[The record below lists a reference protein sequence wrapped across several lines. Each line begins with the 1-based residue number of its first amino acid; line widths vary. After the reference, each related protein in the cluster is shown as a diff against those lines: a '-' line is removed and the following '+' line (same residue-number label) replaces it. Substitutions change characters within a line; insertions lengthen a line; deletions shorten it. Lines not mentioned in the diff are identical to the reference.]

1 MSRNSATISSVLP
14 SAHAAAGVL
23 DDWGWRWFQ
32 TFSRQGQEMSKR
44 FFSVGCILAA
54 VGILAVGLASVGLHA
69 SAGGADKPNS
79 WGFDTTKLDKTCKP
93 CGDFYQFS
101 MGRWVKFKPIPPE
114 YPRRGV
120 FHQ

>member
-1 MSRNSATISSVLP
+1 MSRNSATISSGLP

-54 VGILAVGLASVGLHA
+54 GGILPVGLPSVGFPA
-69 SAGGADKPNS
+69 AAKAEGKPNFR
-79 WGFDTTKLDKTCKP
+79 GFDAHNAHQP
-93 CGDFYQFS
+93 CTAC
-101 MGRWVKFKPIPPE
+101 PCL
-114 YPRRGV
+114 
-120 FHQ
+120 

>member
-54 VGILAVGLASVGLHA
+54 GGILAVGLASVGLHA
-69 SAGGADKPNS
+69 SAGGRGKTNS
-79 WGFDTTKLDKTCKP
+79 WGFDTTKLGKTCKTFDELYP
-93 CGDFYQFS
+93 VAI
-101 MGRWVKFKPIPPE
+101 GRWV
-114 YPRRGV
+114 
-120 FHQ
+120 